1 MLNQSDLKYRQVVLL
16 TNQELRHLCIAQG
29 NIVIKDENDEV
40 LTRLSKNKVLAI
52 MSIGHITLTS
62 VLIDHCQKHN
72 IALILMNERLRPIL
86 FLSHSADANFLLRQK
101 QYLMTD
107 DLKIYFASRIIQS
120 KIGGHIHLLKNIRNK
135 NDEIKQAIVNL
146 EQYQEQCTLS
156 DNLNHLMGIE
166 GNSAKLFFKIHFGQL
181 KHCQWQGRK
190 PRLKLDP
197 INVVLDMGYTLLFNY
212 IECNLKLFGFDVYQG
227 VLHQLWFKRK
237 SLVCDFVEPFRCIID
252 KQVLNSFNLG
262 QFKSEHFT
270 QNKMQYFLKSEH
282 NRAYNTILMQAIIEH
297 KQAIFIYV
305 RDYYRLFMK
314 LNQVNV
320 EIDFPEFD
328 LFAKETEQE
337 AE

>member
-16 TNQELRHLCIAQG
+16 TNQELRHLCISQG

-107 DLKIYFASRIIQS
+107 ELKMYFASRIIQS

-146 EQYQEQCTLS
+146 IQYQEQCLTAS
-156 DNLNHLMGIE
+156 DLNYLMGIE
-166 GNSAKLFFKIHFGQL
+166 GNSAKLFFKHHFSQL
-181 KHCQWQGRK
+181 KYCEWQGRK

-197 INVVLDMGYTLLFNY
+197 VNVILDMGYTLLFNY

-270 QNKMQYFLKSEH
+270 QNKMQYFLKSEYS
-282 NRAYNTILMQAIIEH
+282 REYNTILMQAIIEH
-297 KQAIFIYV
+297 KQEIFIYL

-314 LNQVNV
+314 LNQMNT
-320 EIDFPEFD
+320 EIHFPKFD